1 MIYYTKLYN
10 YSYIFVFIGIS
21 SIYNK
26 KLDINTS
33 KSSNATSIIYLLS
46 FDLLFKYYPSD
57 DIKLPI
63 L

>member
-33 KSSNATSIIYLLS
+33 KSSNAISIIYLL
-46 FDLLFKYYPSD
+46 FDW
-57 DIKLPI
+57 
-63 L
+63 